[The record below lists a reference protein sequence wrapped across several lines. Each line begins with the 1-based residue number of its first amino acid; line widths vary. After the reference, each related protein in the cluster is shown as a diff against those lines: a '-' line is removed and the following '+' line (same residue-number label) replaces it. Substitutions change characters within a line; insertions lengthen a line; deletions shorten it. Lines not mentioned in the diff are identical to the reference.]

1 MAPRS
6 SPAPLV
12 VLMVEV
18 HSVTA
23 RELHRLASI
32 QGVKVHEHA
41 GRLLDG
47 LVREA
52 LAVRVAL
59 ADSTE
64 RTTP

>member
-1 MAPRS
+1 
-6 SPAPLV
+6 
-12 VLMVEV
+12 MVEV